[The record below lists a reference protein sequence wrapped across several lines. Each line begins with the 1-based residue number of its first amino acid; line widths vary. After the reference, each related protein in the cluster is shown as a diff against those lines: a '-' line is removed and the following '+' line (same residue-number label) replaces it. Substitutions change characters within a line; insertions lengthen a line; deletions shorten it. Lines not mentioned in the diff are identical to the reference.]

1 MDDIYTR
8 IRPLVTEDG
17 VKRLKD
23 ARVALIGLGGVGG
36 IALECLVRSGIGHVF
51 IADHDTV
58 EPSNLNRQINNT
70 TPDLGQSK
78 TQAALK
84 RMVAINPNLDIEGHH
99 VFIDSETAGLLLE
112 YKPDYVIDAIDNIK
126 GKAALIKLC
135 QDNGIPIIVSLG
147 MGNRSDPSKVMVT
160 TLDKTSGD
168 PLGKAL
174 KTTLKANRVS
184 IVNIPVVFSKE
195 QPIVNSRPVASLM
208 AVPATA
214 GLYLA
219 TEAINHILKGS

>member
-1 MDDIYTR
+1 MDDIFTR
-8 IRPLVTEDG
+8 IRPLVTEEG
-17 VKRLKD
+17 VARLKD
-23 ARVALIGLGGVGG
+23 ARVAVIGLGGVGG
-36 IALECLVRSGIGHVF
+36 IALECLVRSGVGHVF
-51 IADHDTV
+51 IADHDIV
-58 EPSNLNRQINNT
+58 EPSNLNRQIIYT
-70 TPDLGQSK
+70 TADLGQGK
-78 TQAALK
+78 TQAAIK
-84 RMVAINPNLDIEGHH
+84 RMQAINPDIDIIGHH
-99 VFIDSETAGLLLE
+99 VFINEDTAALLVE
-112 YKPDYVIDAIDNIK
+112 YKPDFVIDAIDSIK

-135 QDNGIPIIVSLG
+135 QDNGIPIVVSLG
-147 MGNRSDPSKVMVT
+147 MGNRRDPSKVMVT

-184 IVNIPVVFSKE
+184 ILNIPVVFSKE

-219 TEAINHILKGS
+219 TEAIDHILKGN

>member
-8 IRPLVTEDG
+8 IRPLVTDSG
-17 VKRLKD
+17 VQRLKD

-36 IALECLVRSGIGHVF
+36 IALECLVRSGVGHVF
-51 IADHDTV
+51 IADHDIV
-58 EPSNLNRQINNT
+58 EPSNLNRQIIFT
-70 TPDLGQSK
+70 TADLGHDK

-84 RMVAINPNLDIEGHH
+84 RMQDINSDLDIVGHH
-99 VFIDSETAGLLLE
+99 VFIDAETATLLLE
-112 YKPDYVIDAIDNIK
+112 YKPDYVIDAIDSIK

-135 QDNGIPIIVSLG
+135 QDNGIPIVVSLG
-147 MGNRSDPSKVMVT
+147 MGNRRDPSKVMVT

-184 IVNIPVVFSKE
+184 ILNIPVVFSKE

-219 TEAINHILKGS
+219 TEAIDHILKGN